1 MFYYK
6 IRQLHHKK
14 NFFYEH
20 CLSKIICIVVI
31 LNIFAFGA
39 QSQENEQKNDLQ
51 RASLKSALSEFYS
64 AENPISVFY
73 VKREFEPFWITNQK
87 KLQSLTTIVAEAEL
101 HGLPSSRYP
110 LDELSQAIFESDP
123 SQQAKLELMATEAF
137 LLFAQDIS
145 GGILNP
151 NMIDANINVS
161 PRRKETA
168 ELLTALTDSLN
179 LNLFFQNL
187 FPKSNEY
194 MSLRDELKNLR
205 EASLNGSWGDLVP
218 TDAVLAVGMTHDNV
232 PFLRKRLSKMG
243 YPVYEVHS
251 RLFDEQLND
260 SVKRFQEYHGLNPDG
275 VFGKRSIEAINVPA
289 KTRLMQVI
297 VNLERM
303 RWNNEDRGAEY
314 VLVNQPNFH
323 AYFKSGNEKVW
334 QSRVVIGLPSNQT
347 AEFNDTMT
355 HMVVNPTWHVPKSIA
370 VEEYLPLIQ
379 SDPNFL
385 SDNEMVLM
393 VRGTDTIIDSNL
405 IDMQAFTPDNF
416 PFLIKQIPS
425 NINALGL
432 VKFMFPNKFSIYM
445 HDTPM
450 KDLFFKD
457 ERTFSHGCIRLQ
469 EPFQFA
475 YSLLRDQEVDPA
487 IAVHV
492 DRVYIQRRAIRA
504 KGADELVQDL
514 LEAAAAIVLENQR
527 GAARVTRLV
536 SGIVVGPQNQVGIAV
551 AIEIMKVLRNKSIA
565 RGNADHLAGQRRRGI
580 GENTAIVKGD
590 LRVDEVL
597 SPNIADDKVEIAV
610 PLDIAGAGRMGE
622 IIGLRQLLGGIGQPG
637 SRRQ

>member
-1 MFYYK
+1 MFYCK
-6 IRQLHHKK
+6 IRSFHHRKILM
-14 NFFYEH
+14 FFNEH
-20 CLSKIICIVVI
+20 FLSKIMCVVVI
-31 LNIFAFGA
+31 LTIFAFGA
-39 QSQENEQKNDLQ
+39 LSQENKGKNDLQ
-51 RASLKSALSEFYS
+51 RASLKSALSEFYL
-64 AENPISVFY
+64 ADNPISVFY
-73 VKREFEPFWITNQK
+73 TKREFEPFWIGNQK
-87 KLQSLTTIVAEAEL
+87 KLQSLTTIIGKAEL

-110 LDELSQAIFESDP
+110 LIELNQAIFESDP

-161 PRRKETA
+161 PRRKDTD
-168 ELLTALTDSLN
+168 ELLAALTDSLN
-179 LNLFFQNL
+179 INLFFRNL

-251 RLFDEQLND
+251 KLFDEQLND

-303 RWNNEDRGAEY
+303 RWNNEDRGSEY

-385 SDNEMVLM
+385 NDNEMVLM
-393 VRGTDTIIDSNL
+393 VRGTDTVIDSNL

-475 YSLLRDQEVDPA
+475 YSLLRDQEVNPESKFQEVLEKA
-487 IAVHV
+487 EETYINLS
-492 DRVYIQRRAIRA
+492 RKIPVYITYRTAFFDEFGQIHYRADIYGRDA
-504 KGADELVQDL
+504 LVYM
-514 LEAAAAIVLENQR
+514 A
-527 GAARVTRLV
+527 LV
-536 SGIVVGPQNQVGIAV
+536 DAGV
-551 AIEIMKVLRNKSIA
+551 SIY
-565 RGNADHLAGQRRRGI
+565 
-580 GENTAIVKGD
+580 
-590 LRVDEVL
+590 
-597 SPNIADDKVEIAV
+597 
-610 PLDIAGAGRMGE
+610 
-622 IIGLRQLLGGIGQPG
+622 
-637 SRRQ
+637 

>member
-1 MFYYK
+1 MFYDKISSSDYK
-6 IRQLHHKK
+6 KSFL
-14 NFFYEH
+14 FFNKYLL
-20 CLSKIICIVVI
+20 CKIVGFVVI
-31 LNIFAFGA
+31 LYTSAIVAF
-39 QSQENEQKNDLQ
+39 SQENEPKKDLQ
-51 RASLKSALSEFYS
+51 RVSLELVLSEFYL
-64 AENPISVFY
+64 AENPISLFY
-73 VKREFEPFWITNQK
+73 TKRQFEPFWIVNQK
-87 KLQSLTTIVAEAEL
+87 KLQSLTSIISEAEL

-110 LDELSQAIFESDP
+110 LDELSQAIFQSNP

-151 NMIDANINVS
+151 NMIDTNINVS
-161 PRRKETA
+161 PSRKDTD
-168 ELLTALTDSLN
+168 ELLAALTDSLN
-179 LNLFFQNL
+179 IDLFFQNL
-187 FPKSNEY
+187 FPKPNEY
-194 MSLRDELKNLR
+194 MRLQDELKNLR
-205 EASLNGSWGDLVP
+205 EISLNGSWGDLVP
-218 TDAVLAVGMTHDNV
+218 TDSVLAVGMTHDNV

-251 RLFDEQLND
+251 KLFDEQLNE

-289 KTRLMQVI
+289 KTRLMQVL

-334 QSRVVIGLPSNQT
+334 ESRVVIGLPSNQT

-385 SDNEMVLM
+385 IDNEMVLM

-405 IDMQAFTPDNF
+405 IDMHAFTPDNF

-475 YSLLRDQEVDPA
+475 YSLLRDQEVNPESKFQEVLEKA
-487 IAVHV
+487 EETYINLS
-492 DRVYIQRRAIRA
+492 RKIPVYITYRTAFFDEFGQIHYRADIYGRDA
-504 KGADELVQDL
+504 LVYM
-514 LEAAAAIVLENQR
+514 A
-527 GAARVTRLV
+527 LV
-536 SGIVVGPQNQVGIAV
+536 DAGV
-551 AIEIMKVLRNKSIA
+551 SIY
-565 RGNADHLAGQRRRGI
+565 
-580 GENTAIVKGD
+580 
-590 LRVDEVL
+590 
-597 SPNIADDKVEIAV
+597 
-610 PLDIAGAGRMGE
+610 
-622 IIGLRQLLGGIGQPG
+622 
-637 SRRQ
+637 

>member
-1 MFYYK
+1 MDHINIRSSNYK
-6 IRQLHHKK
+6 KRLL
-14 NFFYEH
+14 FFSKRF
-20 CLSKIICIVVI
+20 LSMITCVVLI
-31 LNIFAFGA
+31 FNIFAFGA
-39 QSQENEQKNDLQ
+39 LSQENEWKNDLQ
-51 RASLKSALSEFYS
+51 RASLKSVLSEFYL

-73 VKREFEPFWITNQK
+73 TKREFEPFWIRNQK
-87 KLQSLTTIVAEAEL
+87 KLKSLTTIIGEAEL

-110 LDELSQAIFESDP
+110 FDELSQAIFESDP

-137 LLFAQDIS
+137 LLFAQDVS

-151 NMIDANINVS
+151 SMIDANINVS
-161 PRRKETA
+161 PRRKEAGT
-168 ELLTALTDSLN
+168 LLSALTESLN
-179 LNLFFQNL
+179 INLFFGNL

-194 MSLRDELKNLR
+194 KSLRDELKNLR
-205 EASLNGSWGDLVP
+205 EASLNRSWGDLVP

-243 YPVYEVHS
+243 YPVYKVHS

-289 KTRLMQVI
+289 KTRLMQVL

-334 QSRVVIGLPSNQT
+334 ESRVVIGLPSNQT

-385 SDNEMVLM
+385 TDNEMVLM

-475 YSLLRDQEVDPA
+475 YSLLREQEVNPESKFQEVLEKA
-487 IAVHV
+487 EETYINLS
-492 DRVYIQRRAIRA
+492 RKIPVYITYRTAFFDEFGQIHYRADIYGRDA
-504 KGADELVQDL
+504 LVYM
-514 LEAAAAIVLENQR
+514 A
-527 GAARVTRLV
+527 LV
-536 SGIVVGPQNQVGIAV
+536 DAGV
-551 AIEIMKVLRNKSIA
+551 SIY
-565 RGNADHLAGQRRRGI
+565 
-580 GENTAIVKGD
+580 
-590 LRVDEVL
+590 
-597 SPNIADDKVEIAV
+597 
-610 PLDIAGAGRMGE
+610 
-622 IIGLRQLLGGIGQPG
+622 
-637 SRRQ
+637 

>member
-1 MFYYK
+1 MLCDQIK
-6 IRQLHHKK
+6 IADFKTTSLFFHKVV
-14 NFFYEH
+14 
-20 CLSKIICIVVI
+20 LSKFIWALVFFN
-31 LNIFAFGA
+31 LFSFSSF
-39 QSQENEQKNDLQ
+39 SQETEGKEELLKSSLE
-51 RASLKSALSEFYS
+51 ASLVEFYQTDH
-64 AENPISVFY
+64 PISSFY
-73 VKREFEPFWITNQK
+73 IRRNFEPYWMGNDER
-87 KLQSLTTIVAEAEL
+87 LQGLTRSISEAEF
-101 HGLPSSRYP
+101 HGLPLSRYP
-110 LDELSQAIFESDP
+110 LRELSQAIFESDP

-137 LLFAQDIS
+137 LLLSQDLS
-145 GGILNP
+145 GGILKP
-151 NMIDANINVS
+151 NKIDPNINVI
-161 PRRKETA
+161 PDRKEINV
-168 ELLTALTDSLN
+168 LLDSLTN
-179 LNLFFQNL
+179 SFDFNLFVQQL
-187 FPKSNEY
+187 YPSSDEY
-194 MSLRDELKNLR
+194 KNLLKEFRKLR
-205 EASLNGSWGDLVP
+205 EISRNGSWGDLVP
-218 TDAVLAVGMTHDNV
+218 VDAVLAKGMTHENV

-243 YPVYEVHS
+243 YPVYEIHS
-251 RLFDEQLND
+251 RLFDEQLNE

-275 VFGKRSIEAINVPA
+275 VFGKRSIEAINVPP
-289 KTRLMQVI
+289 KTRLIQVL

-303 RWNNEDRGAEY
+303 RWNNRDRGSEY

-370 VEEYLPLIQ
+370 VDEYLPLIQ

-385 SDNEMVLM
+385 TDNEMVLM

-475 YSLLRDQEVDPA
+475 YSLLRDQEVEPEKKFQEVLEKEEETY
-487 IAVHV
+487 INLS
-492 DRVYIQRRAIRA
+492 RNIPVYITYRTVFFDEFGQIHYRADVYGRDA
-504 KGADELVQDL
+504 LVYMAL
-514 LEAAAAIVLENQR
+514 VEA
-527 GAARVTRLV
+527 GV
-536 SGIVVGPQNQVGIAV
+536 SIY
-551 AIEIMKVLRNKSIA
+551 
-565 RGNADHLAGQRRRGI
+565 
-580 GENTAIVKGD
+580 
-590 LRVDEVL
+590 
-597 SPNIADDKVEIAV
+597 
-610 PLDIAGAGRMGE
+610 
-622 IIGLRQLLGGIGQPG
+622 
-637 SRRQ
+637 